1 MRPIFFG
8 VELDLVPPVFSVLFP
23 NDQTNGDHQVATVPL
38 AATAGDQAQLEYLAY
53 KQFLAMTDSDFSEL
67 RKSAQLID
75 RSSLARQGREVP
87 DRLAEL
93 SRLVCRFR
101 DERDW
106 QQFHTPRQLAAAI
119 SIEAAELQ
127 EVFLWKSDD
136 DAAEQIRNPH
146 EFERL
151 RQELADVFIY
161 TLLFA
166 DRAGIDLDSAVRDKL
181 ALNEERYPVDRSK
194 GRSTKYRDIPS
205 NP

>member
-1 MRPIFFG
+1 
-8 VELDLVPPVFSVLFP
+8 
-23 NDQTNGDHQVATVPL
+23 
-38 AATAGDQAQLEYLAY
+38 
-53 KQFLAMTDSDFSEL
+53 MT
-67 RKSAQLID
+67 
-75 RSSLARQGREVP
+75 

-106 QQFHTPRQLAAAI
+106 KQFHTPRHLAAAI

-127 EVFLWKSDD
+127 EVLLWKSDD
-136 DAAEQIRNPH
+136 DAAEPTENPH

-161 TLLFA
+161 TLLLA

-181 ALNEERYPVDRSK
+181 TLNEERYPIDRSR
-194 GRSTKYRDIPS
+194 GRSAKYRDTS
-205 NP
+205 K